1 METNRPE
8 AVASRAI
15 HPGEILREE
24 LIERGIKQKDFAKLI
39 GVLPTH
45 LNEVIKGKRN
55 LNKEFAMKL
64 EKALGIS
71 YQFWMNS
78 QNSYFYDL
86 KVLEERSEEDK
97 KANEYE
103 SICSIDINLHPLY
116 KFIGIAHKACVDR
129 VNELKQVIGFN
140 LLSSTERSINV
151 SGLFKHSDKVQI
163 DRRNMNTW
171 LVMNWIVI
179 SRLGN
184 DIAPYKKGNAMKAA
198 KDIAIMANACDI
210 DAEKLKDCLNGYG
223 IWYLVVEKLDK
234 APVDAYSTFKD
245 GHPVITVT
253 YRYNDLDKLVFD
265 VLHELCHIDKHLSG
279 EDEKAF
285 ISVEGIDYT
294 KDQREVEAN
303 SFARDTLIPT
313 SVWKSIMKVGC
324 SDLNP
329 HKVVKTIA
337 LAAKERGISPSIAV
351 ARYKREANWYK
362 TSAYRS
368 PKIR

>member
-1 METNRPE
+1 MGTNKRG
-8 AVASRAI
+8 ATASRAI

-24 LIERGIKQKDFAKLI
+24 LLERGIKQKEFASMI

-45 LNEVIKGKRN
+45 LNEFINGKRD
-55 LNKEFAMKL
+55 LNEDLAMKF
-64 EKALGIS
+64 EKSLGIS
-71 YQFWMNS
+71 YQFWMNA
-78 QNSYFYDL
+78 QNGYTYDL
-86 KVLEERSEEDK
+86 KVLEERSEEAK
-97 KANEYE
+97 KATEYE

-116 KFIGIAHKACVDR
+116 KYIGVVEKACVDR
-129 VNELKQVIGFN
+129 VNKLKQIVGFN

-151 SGLFKHSDKVQI
+151 SGLFKHSEKVQI
-163 DRRNMNTW
+163 DRRNMNAW
-171 LVMNWIVI
+171 LVINWIEI
-179 SRLGN
+179 SRLGT
-184 DIAPYKKGNAMKAA
+184 DIASYEKGNAMKAA
-198 KDIAIMANACDI
+198 EDIARMANACEINADR
-210 DAEKLKDCLNGYG
+210 LKECLNGYG
-223 IWYLVVEKLDK
+223 IWYLVVEKLEK

-253 YRYNDLDKLVFD
+253 YRYNNLDKLVFD
-265 VLHELCHIDKHLSG
+265 VLHELCHIDRHLSG

-303 SFARDTLIPT
+303 EFARDTLIPA